1 MNEKVY
7 KTLGFTGG
15 VGIALGIIELVFGV
29 VVGVI
34 TIIGGAKL
42 LRSKSKLTF

>member
-7 KTLGFTGG
+7 KTLGSTGAAS
-15 VGIALGIIELVFGV
+15 IALGIIEVVFGV

-34 TIIGGAKL
+34 TIVGGAKL
-42 LRSKSKLTF
+42 LRSKSNLTF